1 MFSSINF
8 NPTVMLKNIVKTGL
22 SAVAVS
28 SKAAVEP
35 EVPKSKSN
43 SLKCRPSELPLYT
56 LDNNH
61 E

>member
-1 MFSSINF
+1 
-8 NPTVMLKNIVKTGL
+8 MLKNIAKIGL

-35 EVPKSKSN
+35 EVSSSKSKSN
-43 SLKCRPSELPLYT
+43 PLKCRPSELPLYT